1 MRRSLA
7 HGEKCI
13 LVCDKTL
20 TGGTVAVQ
28 DGRAA
33 PSKRLCRAQLDT
45 KIFSFWTSDFYRG
58 KGLAA
63 PAFNGKRAAADFFEN
78 VNSKCEKNIKKYNQA
93 SRANSSRHSANTISA
108 VFQPNIS
115 RG

>member
-1 MRRSLA
+1 MRRTLA

-28 DGRAA
+28 DGRTA

-63 PAFNGKRAAADFFEN
+63 LRLPVMEARQISYRIPLFSAIKYSIIA
-78 VNSKCEKNIKKYNQA
+78 KKYPHGA
-93 SRANSSRHSANTISA
+93 ISGECA
-108 VFQPNIS
+108 APF
-115 RG
+115 G

>member
-1 MRRSLA
+1 MAKNRKTPDMNLPVWFDGQNINEA
-7 HGEKCI
+7 MKI
-13 LVCDKTL
+13 L
-20 TGGTVAVQ
+20 G
-28 DGRAA
+28 
-33 PSKRLCRAQLDT
+33 
-45 KIFSFWTSDFYRG
+45 
-58 KGLAA
+58 
-63 PAFNGKRAAADFFEN
+63 N

>member
-13 LVCDKTL
+13 LDCDKTL

-33 PSKRLCRAQLDT
+33 PSKCLCRAQLDT

-63 PAFNGKRAAADFFEN
+63 RFTASAPRQISYRIPLFSAIKYSIIA
-78 VNSKCEKNIKKYNQA
+78 KKYPHGA
-93 SRANSSRHSANTISA
+93 ISGECA
-108 VFQPNIS
+108 APF
-115 RG
+115 G

>member
-1 MRRSLA
+1 MRHTLA
-7 HGEKCI
+7 HGEKYI

-28 DGRAA
+28 DGRTA

-63 PAFNGKRAAADFFEN
+63 LRLPVMEARQISYRIPLFSAIKYSIIA
-78 VNSKCEKNIKKYNQA
+78 KKYPHGA
-93 SRANSSRHSANTISA
+93 ISGECA
-108 VFQPNIS
+108 APF
-115 RG
+115 G

>member
-1 MRRSLA
+1 MWRSLA

-13 LVCDKTL
+13 LICDKTL

-63 PAFNGKRAAADFFEN
+63 PAFNGKRAAADFLPD
-78 VNSKCEKNIKKYNQA
+78 SL
-93 SRANSSRHSANTISA
+93 
-108 VFQPNIS
+108 VFCH
-115 RG
+115 

>member
-7 HGEKCI
+7 RGEKCI

-20 TGGTVAVQ
+20 TGGTVTVQ
-28 DGRAA
+28 DRRAA
-33 PSKRLCRAQLDT
+33 PSKHLCRAQLDT

-63 PAFNGKRAAADFFEN
+63 PAFARDGGAADFLG
-78 VNSKCEKNIKKYNQA
+78 KCQ
-93 SRANSSRHSANTISA
+93 
-108 VFQPNIS
+108 
-115 RG
+115 

>member
-13 LVCDKTL
+13 LACDKTL

-45 KIFSFWTSDFYRG
+45 KIFSFWTSDFIAGKALPRLRFTASAPRQISYRIPLFSAIKYSIISKKYPHG
-58 KGLAA
+58 AISGECAA
-63 PAFNGKRAAADFFEN
+63 PFG
-78 VNSKCEKNIKKYNQA
+78 
-93 SRANSSRHSANTISA
+93 
-108 VFQPNIS
+108 
-115 RG
+115 

>member
-7 HGEKCI
+7 RGEKCI

-28 DGRAA
+28 DGRT
-33 PSKRLCRAQLDT
+33 AQLDT

-58 KGLAA
+58 NGLAA
-63 PAFNGKRAAADFFEN
+63 PAFARDGGAADFLPD
-78 VNSKCEKNIKKYNQA
+78 SL
-93 SRANSSRHSANTISA
+93 
-108 VFQPNIS
+108 VFCH
-115 RG
+115 

>member
-1 MRRSLA
+1 MLKKKESVIIKFDFSA
-7 HGEKCI
+7 EQ
-13 LVCDKTL
+13 
-20 TGGTVAVQ
+20 TVG
-28 DGRAA
+28 DI
-33 PSKRLCRAQLDT
+33 T
-45 KIFSFWTSDFYRG
+45 KIV
-58 KGLAA
+58 GLTMAKYLV
-63 PAFNGKRAAADFFEN
+63 PIEN

>member
-13 LVCDKTL
+13 LACDKTL

-28 DGRAA
+28 DGRTA

-63 PAFNGKRAAADFFEN
+63 PAFARDGGAADFLPD
-78 VNSKCEKNIKKYNQA
+78 SL
-93 SRANSSRHSANTISA
+93 
-108 VFQPNIS
+108 VFCH
-115 RG
+115 

>member
-7 HGEKCI
+7 YGEKCI

-20 TGGTVAVQ
+20 TGGTVDVQ

-45 KIFSFWTSDFYRG
+45 KIFSSWTSDFYRG

-63 PAFNGKRAAADFFEN
+63 PAFARDGGAADFLPD
-78 VNSKCEKNIKKYNQA
+78 SL
-93 SRANSSRHSANTISA
+93 
-108 VFQPNIS
+108 VFCH
-115 RG
+115 

>member
-7 HGEKCI
+7 RGEKCI

-20 TGGTVAVQ
+20 TGGTVALQ

-63 PAFNGKRAAADFFEN
+63 PAFARDGGAADFLPD
-78 VNSKCEKNIKKYNQA
+78 SL
-93 SRANSSRHSANTISA
+93 
-108 VFQPNIS
+108 VFCH
-115 RG
+115 

>member
-7 HGEKCI
+7 RGEKCI

-20 TGGTVAVQ
+20 TGGTVTVQ
-28 DGRAA
+28 DRRAA

-63 PAFNGKRAAADFFEN
+63 PAFAGTAEK
-78 VNSKCEKNIKKYNQA
+78 KCVVVDYYLTTIAETHNQICA
-93 SRANSSRHSANTISA
+93 RSS
-108 VFQPNIS
+108 V
-115 RG
+115 G